1 MSILGNSTWCHG
13 EMLWQS
19 HSHVWTIRWWPVVGG
34 AIRHSYN
41 KDRSLIS
48 PKGYIDDRRLK
59 ASVGNEEVREKGGNV
74 LTRV

>member
-1 MSILGNSTWCHG
+1 
-13 EMLWQS
+13 
-19 HSHVWTIRWWPVVGG
+19 
-34 AIRHSYN
+34 
-41 KDRSLIS
+41 LIS